1 MTRWVLITRTP
12 ADCTDLQRMLE
23 GSDIRLRPFPVLRV
37 EDVPD
42 DRGWPAAAEAARTD
56 GAWLVLASPRA
67 PERLVRQAR
76 HRDLPELLT
85 LPVAVVGRGTERAA
99 LDAGLQPTLVG
110 PGTGVGLAA
119 ELAGRMEAGAPVVFA
134 CGHDRRPELPEALEA
149 DGHAVVQVVVYR
161 MRPTPPRELPPLPD
175 SLHAVVVTSPRAAR
189 LYLEG
194 VGGHPLP
201 CPHLALGPT
210 TRDAAAGMGI
220 DCRTPSTPDLESL
233 AEELCRT

>member
-12 ADCTDLQRMLE
+12 ADCSDLQRMLE

-37 EDVPD
+37 EEVVD
-42 DRGWPAAAEAARTD
+42 DPGWSAALEAADHD

-76 HRDLPELLT
+76 ERGAPGLLDLPT
-85 LPVAVVGRGTERAA
+85 AVVGTGTERAA
-99 LDAGLQPTLVG
+99 LDAGLRPALVG
-110 PGTGVGLAA
+110 SGTGVGLAT
-119 ELAGRMEAGAPVVFA
+119 ELAGRMVAGAPVVFA
-134 CGHDRRPELPEALEA
+134 CGHDRRPELPAALENA
-149 DGHAVVQVVVYR
+149 GHGVVPLVVYR
-161 MRPTPPRELPPLPD
+161 MRPTPPRELPPLPE

-201 CPHLALGPT
+201 CPHIALGPT
-210 TRDAAAGMGI
+210 TRDEAASLGI

>member
-12 ADCTDLQRMLE
+12 ADCSELQRMLE

-37 EDVPD
+37 EDVTADPEWS
-42 DRGWPAAAEAARTD
+42 RATEAARAW

-76 HRDLPELLT
+76 ERDANELLD
-85 LPVAVVGRGTERAA
+85 LPVAVVGAGTERAA
-99 LDAGLQPTLVG
+99 LDAGLRPTLVG
-110 PGTGVGLAA
+110 PGTGAGLAA
-119 ELAGRMEAGAPVVFA
+119 ELAARMQAGAPVVFA
-134 CGHDRRPELPEALEA
+134 CGHDRRPELPAALEDA
-149 DGHAVVQVVVYR
+149 GHPVVPLVVYR
-161 MRPTPPRELPPLPD
+161 MRPTPPRELPPLPE

-201 CPHLALGPT
+201 CPHIAFGPT
-210 TRDAAAGMGI
+210 TREAAAGLGI